1 MTLIEKL
8 FSTYR
13 QWERDWDKYSDEG
26 GEHMKKP
33 QSHDE
38 LIAYFEEMH
47 KQQVKDAYNQGYRE
61 GLEDRLFTIYLP
73 IKDVA
78 ECSNA
83 ENYYNETFNK

>member
-26 GEHMKKP
+26 GERIKKP

-47 KQQVKDAYNQGYRE
+47 KQQVKDAYNQGFRD
-61 GLEDRLFTIYLP
+61 GGNEDWCMELGVEEY
-73 IKDVA
+73 
-78 ECSNA
+78 NMA

>member
-33 QSHDE
+33 QSRDE
-38 LIAYFEEMH
+38 LIAHFEELY
-47 KQQVKDAYNQGYRE
+47 KQQIKDAYNQGYRE
-61 GLEDRLFTIYLP
+61 GQEDLSNVWLCDR
-73 IKDVA
+73 DV
-78 ECSNA
+78 EDCSNA

>member
-47 KQQVKDAYNQGYRE
+47 KQQIKDAYNQGFRD
-61 GLEDRLFTIYLP
+61 GLEDWNCEHLR
-73 IKDVA
+73 DVS